1 VINLE
6 RSGHLFAVQVAEHP
20 AAVPEQAAC
29 ARSQADEGRLTRV
42 VSEHFD
48 VLWRFLRRLGIPEA
62 DVDDAVQEVILVLAR
77 KLEHVHPG
85 AERSFVLNIALRVA
99 SGMRRQAKRRNEVDE
114 SSLADMPSQAPDPE
128 ASADS
133 ARLRVL
139 LNRVLRALPVEL
151 SAVLVL
157 YELED
162 FTMAEIARALDL
174 PPGTVA
180 SRLRR
185 ARATFEALATDVLR
199 ADGAA

>member
-1 VINLE
+1 MINLE